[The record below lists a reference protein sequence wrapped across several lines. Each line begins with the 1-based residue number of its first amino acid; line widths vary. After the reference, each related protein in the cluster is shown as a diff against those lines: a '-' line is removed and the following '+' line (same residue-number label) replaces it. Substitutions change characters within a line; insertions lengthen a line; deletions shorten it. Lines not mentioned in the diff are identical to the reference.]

1 MANRSGAA
9 LRSAPSPS
17 LLGRR
22 LVIVTGKGGT
32 GKTSV
37 AAALALAGAARGLAV
52 LVAEVGRDEHVP
64 RLFAPNAKPVGYAG
78 RQIHPGIT
86 AMRIDPYEALAE
98 YLGLQ
103 LKLRAAVDLVFRN
116 KAFHQLMDASPG
128 WRELITLGKIW
139 HLEQAQD
146 AKGRRRFD
154 LIVVD
159 APATGHGL
167 TFLDVPRVV
176 ISAVRAGPLHRNSQ
190 LVEEMIGDRERTTLL
205 PVSLAED
212 LPARETAELVARV
225 RSDLGIGVDRVIVN
239 AVVGRPF
246 PPGLDDLDERLA
258 SLPPEVRLPGL
269 PPPAQLAACATHLR
283 SRFELNRHYVG
294 EIARETGL
302 PVVTLP
308 YLARGIR
315 GPEDLAVL
323 AESLTGDVEAGTA

>member
-1 MANRSGAA
+1 MANRPGATPRSG
-9 LRSAPSPS
+9 PSSS
-17 LLGRR
+17 LLRRR

-37 AAALALAGAARGLAV
+37 AAALALAGATSGLSV
-52 LVAEVGRDEHVP
+52 LIAEVGRDEHVP
-64 RLFAPNAKPVGYAG
+64 RLFAPHAKPVGYAG
-78 RQIHPGIT
+78 RRIHPGIT

-103 LKLRAAVDLVFRN
+103 LKIRAAVDLVFRN

-146 AKGRRRFD
+146 EKGRRRFD

-205 PVSLAED
+205 PVSLAEE

-225 RSDLGIGVDRVIVN
+225 RENLGIGIDRVIVN

-246 PPGLDDLDERLA
+246 PSDLDDLDERLA
-258 SLPPEVRLPGL
+258 ALPAGLALPGL
-269 PPPAQLAACATHLR
+269 PPPAELAACAMHLR
-283 SRFELNRHYVG
+283 QRFELNRQYVG
-294 EIARETGL
+294 EIGLETAL
-302 PVVTLP
+302 PVVALP
-308 YLARGIR
+308 YLPRGIR

-323 AESLTGDVEAGTA
+323 AESLVRDPPEAA